1 MKTSEILILILTI
14 VLSIIALVN
23 AIVAYIQIKI
33 QLKDKQNNF
42 VKYSENNSFYFNP
55 KDKVSFTFDDK
66 LYLSSKENVQQEID
80 KNSVH
85 KNSILAFY

>member
-1 MKTSEILILILTI
+1 MKTSEISILILAI

-23 AIVAYIQIKI
+23 AIVAYIQIKK

-42 VKYSENNSFYFNP
+42 VKYSENNFLYCGP
-55 KDKVSFTFDDK
+55 KEKVSFTVDDK
-66 LYLSSKENVQQEID
+66 LYLSSKENVPQKID

-85 KNSILAFY
+85 KNSILALY

>member
-1 MKTSEILILILTI
+1 MKTSEISILILTI

-23 AIVAYIQIKI
+23 AIVAYIQIKK

-55 KDKVSFTFDDK
+55 KDKASFTFDDK
-66 LYLSSKENVQQEID
+66 LYLSSKGNVQQEID
-80 KNSVH
+80 QNSVH

>member
-1 MKTSEILILILTI
+1 MKTSEISILILTI

-55 KDKVSFTFDDK
+55 KDKASFTFDDK

>member
-1 MKTSEILILILTI
+1 MKTSEISILILTI
-14 VLSIIALVN
+14 VLSIIALFN
-23 AIVAYIQIKI
+23 AIVAYIQIKK

-55 KDKVSFTFDDK
+55 KDKASFTFDDK

-80 KNSVH
+80 QNSVH